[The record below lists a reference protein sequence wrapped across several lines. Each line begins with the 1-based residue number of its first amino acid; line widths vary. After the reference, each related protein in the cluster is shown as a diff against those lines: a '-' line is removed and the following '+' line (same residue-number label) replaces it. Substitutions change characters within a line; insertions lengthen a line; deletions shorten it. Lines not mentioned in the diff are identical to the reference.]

1 VPASQT
7 FTVSSWLFAR
17 ALGAVLLIAFVS
29 LGVQVQGLFGG
40 NGVTPIA
47 MLVEAAQSAGHS
59 FWQHPSVLW
68 WSSTDATITATWVVG
83 VIASVAL
90 TLGLVPKAA
99 LLVSWFAYLSFVTLG
114 WPFMSFQWDTLLLE
128 VSFASVFFVPWRA
141 WDRLAGHREPHRVAR
156 WAMWWLLFRLVFRS
170 AYVKLASGDSTWAD
184 LSALT
189 YHYWTQPLPTALAW
203 YVNLLPAWFHVL
215 CCALMFAVELGA
227 PILIWVPRAWAR
239 RVAAG
244 SVAGLMVLI
253 AMTGSYGFFNLLTI
267 ALCIPL
273 LDDDLLRRVVPGGG
287 AALDPGREIPS
298 LLSWRA
304 LGPALVI
311 ALSAAVFIPGTFGS
325 RVPRALAPI
334 YPFSTFNN
342 YGLFSVM
349 TTERLEINLEGT
361 SDGENWKPYVFR
373 YKPGPL
379 DRAPV
384 WAAPH
389 QPRLDWQ
396 MWFAALG
403 DYRRNDWLANLM
415 TRLLQGEPSVLA
427 LLAENPFEEAP
438 PKQMRALIYR
448 YELTEP
454 AERDASGDWWTR
466 RDRMLYAPILGSQIE
481 PPTADA
487 AERDPATKPTSTE

>member
-1 VPASQT
+1 VAADTRT

-29 LGVQVQGLFGG
+29 LGAQAQGLFGG
-40 NGVTPIA
+40 NGVMPIA
-47 MLVEAAQSAGHS
+47 MLVEAAKSAGHS
-59 FWQHPSVLW
+59 FWQHPGAFW
-68 WSSTDATITATWVVG
+68 WWSTDAAITGIWVVG
-83 VIASVAL
+83 AIASLAL
-90 TLGLVPKAA
+90 LLGFVPKAA
-99 LLVSWFAYLSFVTLG
+99 LLLSWFAYLSFVAVG

-141 WDRLAGHREPHRVAR
+141 WDRLAGHREPHPVAR
-156 WAMWWLLFRLVFRS
+156 WAIWWLLFRLVFRS
-170 AYVKLASGDSTWAD
+170 AYVKLASGDATWSD

-189 YHYWTQPLPTALAW
+189 YHYWTQPLPTPLAW
-203 YVNLLPAWFHVL
+203 YANLLPDWFQVL
-215 CCALMFAVELGA
+215 CCALMFAVEFGA
-227 PILIWVPRAWAR
+227 PMLIWVPRAWAR
-239 RVAAG
+239 RAAAG
-244 SVAGLMVLI
+244 AITGLMILI
-253 AMTGSYGFFNLLTI
+253 ALTGSYGFFNLLTI

-273 LDDDLLRRVVPGGG
+273 LDDRLLRRVVPGRHSTSVPLRDTS
-287 AALDPGREIPS
+287 AMLW
-298 LLSWRA
+298 WRGV
-304 LGPALVI
+304 GPALVI

-325 RVPRALAPI
+325 RVPRALGPI

-361 SDGENWKPYVFR
+361 SDGENWTAYVFR

-384 WAAPH
+384 WTAPH

-415 TRLLQGEPSVLA
+415 ARLLQGEPSVLA
-427 LLAENPFEEAP
+427 LLDDNPFEAAP
-438 PKQMRALIYR
+438 PKQVRALIYQ
-448 YELTEP
+448 YELTNP
-454 AERDASGDWWTR
+454 RERDATGHWWKR
-466 RDRMLYAPILGSQIE
+466 HDRMLYAPILGAEIE
-481 PPTADA
+481 AASTA
-487 AERDPATKPTSTE
+487 E